1 LQSTKEG
8 RPEKAGRPFRLPSAA
23 GDKTSMG
30 RRTFMTNLLNLN
42 TVCAPSQDVVARE
55 IEGEMLIIPVVAG
68 IGEEGD
74 ELYTLSETGQAIW
87 QKLDGQR
94 TLRDVADL
102 LTDEF
107 DAPNGEIENHV
118 LGFVSA
124 LTRRGLVVTK

>member
-1 LQSTKEG
+1 M
-8 RPEKAGRPFRLPSAA
+8 A
-23 GDKTSMG
+23 
-30 RRTFMTNLLNLN
+30 NLLNLN
-42 TVCAPSQDVVARE
+42 TVCTPSQDVVARE

-94 TLRDVADL
+94 TLRDVAVL

-107 DAPNGEIENHV
+107 DAPAGEIETHV

-124 LTRRGLVVTK
+124 LTRRGLVITK